1 MVGNKMKTRKDL
13 DLGRIYNLIENEVE
27 TEVKASLGQDING
40 IAKYGRKV
48 LRLINQ
54 ILKNES
60 KRG

>member
-1 MVGNKMKTRKDL
+1 MKTRKDL